1 MNAALNY
8 ARMPG
13 FGDLP
18 GDSQHPNS
26 PDYVEPA
33 FDRDDAINLVVDYLV
48 KEDEAAELVM
58 QVANCRHLLT
68 LIGREFVIP
77 ESMRADWA
85 ALERT
90 AKHLDR
96 KIESELAI
104 LNGVAA

>member
-1 MNAALNY
+1 MNAQLNY

-13 FGDLP
+13 PGDL
-18 GDSQHPNS
+18 GF
-26 PDYVEPA
+26 PDEEPA

-58 QVANCRHLLT
+58 QVANCSRLLT

-77 ESMRADWA
+77 ETMHADWA
-85 ALERT
+85 ALEST